1 MARFSSATHTPH
13 TLLGIVQYTDNI
25 LKSRLIM
32 KSCTKLIAT
41 LYLLS
46 ITMTNAQT
54 APTITEITM
63 YDWTDTGIALP
74 SADRDRICGL
84 NTATQTLYILGGES
98 RSTDWI
104 SYDINDNQFVTH
116 ALSLSVPI
124 TCRGRCYTQ
133 FDHNLYFI
141 A

>member
-1 MARFSSATHTPH
+1 MCSST
-13 TLLGIVQYTDNI
+13 TLIPIHESVNTRLYI
-25 LKSRLIM
+25 LLTIIQHM
-32 KSCTKLIAT
+32 IKLIAT
-41 LYLLS
+41 ICVLS
-46 ITMTNAQT
+46 ISMTNAQI

-63 YDWTDTGIALP
+63 YDWTDTTTALA
-74 SADRDRICGL
+74 SADKDRICGL